1 MEGALQFPKGALY
14 LIVNKA
20 NEQALKVQDLTHH
33 HGSRIDSAPRN
44 PQELS
49 QLFFVEQVNNDEFEF
64 INAISGYC
72 FDEESG
78 EIRLKKGKKAK
89 DQLFPLEKSPIPG
102 YYWIKTGKTTGKAL
116 ALEGIL
122 RYKAHDINDAAQL
135 FRLEPVPNN
144 QAVLTTALI
153 VGAKSGKALDIPE
166 SSNEPGAHIIQYQ
179 KNWRFNQRWIFV
191 RSGNAFQIRSFLN
204 GFNLDISGESRK
216 HNSKVVQWNATGNPN
231 QLWTVE
237 NKGDGTVAFRSVHE
251 PSLVLGIID
260 DSVDDAGKLAVVD
273 FDARWRIEGK
283 GPQ

>member
-1 MEGALQFPKGALY
+1 MEALQFPRGTLY
-14 LIVNKA
+14 LIINKG
-20 NEQALKVQDLTHH
+20 NEQALKVQDTASHH
-33 HGSRIDSAPRN
+33 HSRIDSAAPN
-44 PQELS
+44 PQDLT

-64 INAISGYC
+64 VNAVSGYC

-102 YYWIKTGKTTGKAL
+102 FYWIKTGKTTGKAL

-122 RYKAHDINDAAQL
+122 RYKAHDVNDASQL
-135 FRLEPVPNN
+135 FRLVAVPNN
-144 QAVLTTALI
+144 QAVLSTAVI
-153 VGAKSGKALDIPE
+153 VGAKSGKAIDIPN
-166 SSNEPGAHIIQYQ
+166 SSSEPGEHIIQYQ

-216 HNSKVVQWNATGNPN
+216 PDSKVVQWNATGNPN

-251 PSLVLGIID
+251 PSLVLGIIGD
-260 DSVDDAGKLAVVD
+260 DVNDCGKLAAVN
-273 FDARWRIEGK
+273 FDARWKIEGQ
-283 GPQ
+283 GPK